1 MLTFSSVWL
10 VFGGVERWLNGIN
23 PHQAMPVDLC
33 RLKRGTGR
41 EDFGGGSWWF
51 PSLLVTPCSIVR
63 VSISGFW
70 SPLC

>member
-1 MLTFSSVWL
+1 

-41 EDFGGGSWWF
+41 EDFGGGSWWCTK
-51 PSLLVTPCSIVR
+51 SALLARTTVPGATHSEAYAAA
-63 VSISGFW
+63 
-70 SPLC
+70 